1 MLMGY
6 KNSDE
11 TDSPQFEASDSSGVP
26 EYHIKDL
33 PEDVQK
39 VLAFKDDE
47 TYTLFVKNMNEK
59 TWVIVKSKK
68 GKYLDRLRFVCNKHG
83 ITVRNTDRKQ
93 FDKLLHNIIPDLG
106 NIGNLKS
113 AMKKQTDSNDEK
125 NYINYD
131 SPVSYQRDKC
141 SDLCQ
146 VGAELE
152 ECLTPVLE
160 KIHHKKWDIKKN
172 PR

>member
-1 MLMGY
+1 MNTTVLAVTIALIATHIVY
-6 KNSDE
+6 TEYVNSDDQLAE
-11 TDSPQFEASDSSGVP
+11 YQTFYEAQVS
-26 EYHIKDL
+26 IT
-33 PEDVQK
+33 
-39 VLAFKDDE
+39 A
-47 TYTLFVKNMNEK
+47 KNTNR
-59 TWVIVKSKK
+59 V
-68 GKYLDRLRFVCNKHG
+68 
-83 ITVRNTDRKQ
+83 Q